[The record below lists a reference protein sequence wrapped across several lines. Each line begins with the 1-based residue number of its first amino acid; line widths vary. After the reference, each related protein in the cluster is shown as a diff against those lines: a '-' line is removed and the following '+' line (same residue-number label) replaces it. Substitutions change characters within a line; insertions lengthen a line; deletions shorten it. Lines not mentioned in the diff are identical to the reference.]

1 MLGQGH
7 TKEHGV
13 TLHRYVDDTKLY
25 MPLKVNNSN
34 AQKALLDCLN
44 DLKRWMS
51 LIFFLCK

>member
-13 TLHRYVDDTKLY
+13 SLHCYADDTKLY
-25 MPLKVNNSN
+25 MPLKVNDSN

-51 LIFFLCK
+51 LIFFFFM